1 MNLIYKGYIKFL
13 RDVTGKE
20 LADIKEGYF
29 GLINRLLRD
38 SISMG
43 ISINFTESL
52 FLMICQPL
60 N

>member
-1 MNLIYKGYIKFL
+1 MNLIYKEYIKFL
-13 RDVTGKE
+13 RDITGKE

-38 SISMG
+38 SISME

-52 FLMICQPL
+52 FLMIFQPL
-60 N
+60 S